1 MDTLNE
7 ERKKWDNERKQ
18 LIDEHNT
25 KIRNNIQKHDS
36 DNLKIDKTH

>member
-18 LIDEHNT
+18 LIDEHN
-25 KIRNNIQKHDS
+25 KKLQIIFRNMI
-36 DNLKIDKTH
+36 LII